1 MKTLGIILIVLGIAM
16 FFIPS
21 ISFQTEES
29 LVDVGPIEVSKT
41 KDHEL
46 AWPNYAGGISI
57 AAGVILIFVG
67 RKK

>member
-16 FFIPS
+16 FFIPG
-21 ISFQTEES
+21 ISVQTEEN
-29 LVDVGPIEVSKT
+29 LVDIGPIEVNQT

-46 AWPNYAGGISI
+46 TWPSYAGGIGI
-57 AAGVILIFVG
+57 AAGVILLFAG